1 MKLFQLTLQTLIVR
15 KSWIV
20 ALIAVAVV
28 PFLLPLLVPSEF
40 ALNLIKPARAQAAW
54 VILWFVSMFW
64 LFGQAARQ
72 GDLHVHSGLGSY
84 FRSMGTGSARQFI
97 ELWLAFAVFLT
108 SLTLV
113 TVLVCL
119 FAASPAGE
127 FGAWLVLNLQSAV
140 LSLAV
145 LMPLTMLALA
155 FGSRFGSLVGFLVSL
170 GLAIYGLYGVGY
182 IEFATFEVKNIL
194 IRSLYAVSPQF
205 HLGDLSEQVVFQM
218 GSLKGKLF
226 TEILVY
232 LLGVGLIVFSGS
244 IFTYRATARS

>member
-72 GDLHVHSGLGSY
+72 GDLHIHSGLGSY
-84 FRSMGTGSARQFI
+84 FRSMGVGSARQFI
-97 ELWLAFAVFLT
+97 ELSLAFAVFLAG
-108 SLTLV
+108 LIFV

-119 FAASPAGE
+119 FAASP
-127 FGAWLVLNLQSAV
+127 
-140 LSLAV
+140 
-145 LMPLTMLALA
+145 P
-155 FGSRFGSLVGFLVSL
+155 
-170 GLAIYGLYGVGY
+170 
-182 IEFATFEVKNIL
+182 
-194 IRSLYAVSPQF
+194 
-205 HLGDLSEQVVFQM
+205 
-218 GSLKGKLF
+218 GKF
-226 TEILVY
+226 WD
-232 LLGVGLIVFSGS
+232 
-244 IFTYRATARS
+244 